1 MEQTIATNVFKIGY
15 SAEPLIFH
23 LSAYKSVSLH
33 KCPANH
39 QIVCPDSTNLLMSFS
54 KHWYPLAASKLL
66 PSARTQVKRNRQ
78 CRMSTLFCLHMSDE
92 CNVIVIILYELNL

>member
-1 MEQTIATNVFKIGY
+1 MVTNMYNIGY
-15 SAEPLIFH
+15 SAEPVIFH

-39 QIVCPDSTNLLMSFS
+39 QIVCPDSTNSSISFP
-54 KHWYPLAASKLL
+54 KHWYPVAARKLL

-78 CRMSTLFCLHMSDE
+78 CRMSTLFRMHMSHE
-92 CNVIVIILYELNL
+92 CIVIVCYDAMLTQ